1 MMRFSNARL
10 ITIVI
15 IWLSF
20 FLSLEIIS
28 AQAPTFDEQGF
39 IVRGVTYLRGEFRTM
54 RVGHPLGL
62 NGWNALLAA
71 ADPEIAS
78 PSVDPSWDGRD
89 FHHPAER
96 FMWSSGNQVE
106 KVLFLTRIQSVWL
119 LLLLGVIV
127 YRWLSQLTGK
137 PSIAILGL
145 VFILLDPNLLAHGS
159 LATTDLG
166 LTAAA
171 VMAAYAFWWYWQ
183 KPGQMRAVIV
193 GFAVALLNNTK
204 FTAGLFDIFL
214 ILTVIILLFR
224 QVWTDGWRPVWRRHR
239 PLVLVAPLTAF
250 LFLWAMYGFQIGR
263 LPDELPMLSQLG
275 GLTLPLS
282 HHLEQLLDIGNRST
296 QGAAS
301 FLIGEYSD
309 RGWWYYFP
317 VALAVKTPLPTL
329 VLWVMGVGCWVLGDR
344 CWVKGEREV
353 ENGHRSTSRDPQI
366 TVDSHWANLFF
377 IGPAVGF
384 FLFSLTTSVNIGYR
398 HIMPITPL
406 LTIWALS
413 RAGHSRL
420 SPRLAPLKH
429 GFSRLRSLVSG
440 LFRNQPLGF
449 MSLLGLWLMILTIS
463 IAPHPLA
470 FFNALGG
477 GPENGWRMLV
487 DSNID
492 WGQDLGNLATWLAEN
507 KPDETVYLSYF
518 GEARPD
524 YYGINF
530 IGLDG
535 FPPRLM
541 HPQADPLIP
550 YQPSAGVY
558 AISVTNLQG
567 VKFNDRDKFAWFR
580 DKEPLARIGYSI
592 YVYEVKPFGEPAAV
606 AFGGGLQPR
615 DIPQAVW
622 NRWETNQLEP
632 RWFGGEDGWLI
643 PGDATGT
650 IFMPESLTVRAPN
663 CLEVI
668 PVELWPEVVRADGV
682 SCLPAAESQGIA
694 FKAQESTLT
703 LLETSFEQMADQL
716 HVTTLWHHQGDVQPL
731 KIFVHLIDEE
741 DQIIAQWDGFE
752 VISSG
757 WQDGDLIFHRHE
769 LSLPPESTLNS
780 YRLSIGLYNP
790 ASGTRW
796 TLPDGTD
803 RFLLEQVEVE

>member
-15 IWLSF
+15 IWLTF
-20 FLSLEIIS
+20 FLSLENIS
-28 AQAPTFDEQGF
+28 AHAPTFDEQGF
-39 IVRGVTYLRGEFRTM
+39 IVRGITYLRGEFRTM

-71 ADPEIAS
+71 ADPEITS

-89 FHHPAER
+89 FHLPAEQ
-96 FMWSSGNQVE
+96 FMWSSGNRVE
-106 KVLFLTRIQSVWL
+106 KILFLTRIQSVWL
-119 LLLLGVIV
+119 LLLLGAIV
-127 YRWLSQLTGK
+127 YRWLGQRTK
-137 PSIAILGL
+137 EPSTATLGL
-145 VFILLDPNLLAHGS
+145 VFVILDPNLLAHGS

-166 LTAAA
+166 LTAGG
-171 VMAAYAFWWYWQ
+171 VIAAYAFWWYWQ
-183 KPGQMRAVIV
+183 KPGQIRAVVV
-193 GFAVALLNNTK
+193 GFTVALLNNTK
-204 FTAGLFDIFL
+204 FTAGIFDIFL
-214 ILTVIILLFR
+214 ILAVIILILR
-224 QVWTDGWRPVWRRHR
+224 QVWADGWRPVWRRHR
-239 PLVLVAPLTAF
+239 PLLLTAPLTAF

-263 LPDELPMLSQLG
+263 LPEELPMLSQLG

-282 HHLEQLLDIGNRST
+282 HHLEQLLDIGSRST

-309 RGWWYYFP
+309 RGWWVYFP
-317 VALAVKTPLPTL
+317 IALAVKTPLPTL
-329 VLWVMGVGCWVLGDR
+329 ILWVMGIGYWVLGD
-344 CWVKGEREV
+344 REV
-353 ENGHRSTSRDPQI
+353 ENGHRPIIRDPKI
-366 TVDSHWANLFF
+366 RTDSRWADLFF
-377 IGPAVGF
+377 IVPAVGF
-384 FLFSLTTSVNIGYR
+384 FFFSLTTSVNIGYR
-398 HIMPITPL
+398 HIMPISPF

-413 RAGHSRL
+413 RARPSML
-420 SPRLAPLKH
+420 SFELPPLK
-429 GFSRLRSLVSG
+429 GRFSRLRSLISG
-440 LFRNQPLGF
+440 LSRNQHLGF
-449 MSLLGLWLMILTIS
+449 RSLLCLWLIILTLA

-470 FFNALGG
+470 FFNALAG
-477 GPENGWRMLV
+477 GPKNGWRTLV

-507 KPDETVYLSYF
+507 KPGETIYLSYF

-530 IGLDG
+530 IGLDS

-541 HPQADPLIP
+541 RSEADPFIS
-550 YQPSAGVY
+550 YQPTAGIY

-567 VKFNDRDKFAWFR
+567 VKFEDRDQFAWFR

-592 YVYEVKPFGEPAAV
+592 YVYEVKPFGKPAAV
-606 AFGGGLQPR
+606 AFGGGLQPH
-615 DIPQAVW
+615 DLPQTVW
-622 NRWETNQLEP
+622 VPWETNQLTP
-632 RWFGGEDGWLI
+632 RWFGGADGWLI
-643 PGDATGT
+643 PGDAAGT
-650 IFMPESLTVRAPN
+650 IFFPESLVVRAPN
-663 CLEVI
+663 CLEVA
-668 PVELWPEVVRADGV
+668 PVESWSGVVQADSV

-703 LLETSFEQMADQL
+703 LVESSFEQVADQL

-731 KIFVHLIDEE
+731 KIFVHLIDDQ
-741 DQIIAQWDGFE
+741 DQIVSQWDGFD

-769 LSLPPESTLNS
+769 LSLPTEPIGSS

-790 ASGTRW
+790 ASGIRW

-803 RFLLEQVEVE
+803 RFMIEQVEVEQ